1 VAHILSVRLTDAEH
15 RILTQ
20 AAAEIGAD
28 VSAIVRTL
36 IQSRARN
43 SELREQLASLADEV
57 RALAIQ
63 LAKLNGAGAGVEP
76 QSGSNVAALHLALAA
91 IIEHSLLP
99 AAPMDRKPGLLA
111 ALNALKVA

>member
-1 VAHILSVRLTDAEH
+1 VARILSVRLTDAEH
-15 RILTQ
+15 RLLAQ

-43 SELREQLASLADEV
+43 SELREQLAGLADAV
-57 RALAIQ
+57 RALSVRIDR
-63 LAKLNGAGAGVEP
+63 LNAAGAGGDR
-76 QSGSNVAALHLALAA
+76 QSYGDVTALHRALSA

-99 AAPMDRKPGLLA
+99 VAPMDRKPGLLA
-111 ALNALKVA
+111 ALGALKGA